1 MRAEICLCMSA
12 MNGGLIP
19 NEEAP
24 KQLLQGKME
33 LLLLDDYDPARRTI
47 ERRVKKISEMKLKYD
62 QRVEEIRK
70 RNEAQEAATRTQT
83 KRKRDEADLEDEDEE
98 GDDETPES
106 KHGKDDEGYF
116 SNQKKKVKVSD
127 DSAEEGDAS
136 PLATKVVPGASDSS
150 RFRLFDPGRFGQEN
164 VSD

>member
-1 MRAEICLCMSA
+1 MSA

-83 KRKRDEADLEDEDEE
+83 KRTLKTKTKKETTRHLNLNMERMMKGISAIKKRRSKFRMIQPRRAMLALWPQKLFQEPVTQAGSAYLIPEDL
-98 GDDETPES
+98 
-106 KHGKDDEGYF
+106 GKR
-116 SNQKKKVKVSD
+116 
-127 DSAEEGDAS
+127 
-136 PLATKVVPGASDSS
+136 T
-150 RFRLFDPGRFGQEN
+150 FRIDTI
-164 VSD
+164 